1 MFLHWSVSLALLL
14 LPFVIYRIVISPQWK
29 VRFSDSYLQI
39 HDFWARQWARIYALR
54 SFIVAA
60 AGMVIAAAPDLLV
73 QISSLDLSWLPQPW
87 GSTVGTAVAILLF
100 VFRLLAVTPHEQPPE

>member
-1 MFLHWSVSLALLL
+1 MFLPWYVSLALLL
-14 LPFVIYRIVISPQWK
+14 VPILIYRFVISPQWK
-29 VRFSDSYLQI
+29 TRFADSYTNI

-54 SFIVAA
+54 SFVVAT
-60 AGMVIAAAPDLLV
+60 AGIVIAALPDLLV

-100 VFRLLAVTPHEQPPE
+100 VIRLMAVTPHERPPE